1 MLIVIY
7 GLPGTGK
14 SYFARHLEK
23 ETGAYYLNTDM
34 IREKID
40 KKGKYDIKS
49 KQEVYGKLMQQ
60 AKEELIKGSDVIADG
75 TFHKNSRRK
84 EFADIARE
92 TGHRIFFI
100 EMKSDE
106 TTIKKRLEKKRKYSE
121 ADFEV
126 YKQLKKEFETQPE
139 VNLKLWSDSQT
150 VDEMITKTKKLIYG

>member
-49 KQEVYGKLMQQ
+49 KQEVYGKLMQR
-60 AKEELIKGSDVIADG
+60 AKEELIRGADVIADG

-84 EFADIARE
+84 EFTDIARE

-126 YKQLKKEFETQPE
+126 YKQLRKEFETQPE